1 MVLRVLYSKKA
12 ANLTCAVNLLYEED
26 YAALNRHLHLLVNK
40 VKDMTVIKMGVLRLI
55 TVNMQMNKELS
66 YAHTSV
72 LLNLIHQEDGLV
84 CDAYQ
89 QFEVASLSHCH
100 P

>member
-1 MVLRVLYSKKA
+1 M
-12 ANLTCAVNLLYEED
+12 NLLYEND
-26 YAALNRHLHLLVNK
+26 YPGLNRHIHLLVNK

-55 TVNMQMNKELS
+55 TVNMRMNKELS

-84 CDAYQ
+84 CDAYK
-89 QFEVASLSHCH
+89 QFEVPLLPPRHV
-100 P
+100 

>member
-1 MVLRVLYSKKA
+1 M
-12 ANLTCAVNLLYEED
+12 
-26 YAALNRHLHLLVNK
+26 NRHLHLLVNK

-55 TVNMQMNKELS
+55 TVNMRMNKELS

-84 CDAYQ
+84 CDAYK
-89 QFEVASLSHCH
+89 QFEVPLLPPRHV
-100 P
+100 

>member
-1 MVLRVLYSKKA
+1 M
-12 ANLTCAVNLLYEED
+12 NLLYEND
-26 YAALNRHLHLLVNK
+26 YPGLSRHLHLLVNK

-55 TVNMQMNKELS
+55 TVNMRMNNELS

-84 CDAYQ
+84 CDAYK
-89 QFEVASLSHCH
+89 QFEVPLLPPRHV
-100 P
+100 